1 MANQV
6 TGRLVAIGKTE
17 TLQTKSGS
25 AFKRRDFLLDA
36 RTFDPYTGELS
47 QYENLLP
54 LDVGG
59 ERCADLDHF
68 HVGDT
73 VTVSFALQ
81 GRTWKTADGQE
92 KRLTSV
98 RCYRIEAYG
107 ASPQQ
112 LSTAQAPVPQP
123 TTAAPAQVSAPRPQ
137 PTPQPAH
144 QPTPDPW
151 PGHAPWETGGAPF

>member
-25 AFKRRDFLLDA
+25 TFQRRDFLLDA

-68 HVGDT
+68 RVGET

-107 ASPQQ
+107 NPPQQ
-112 LSTAQAPVPQP
+112 LSTAQAPARP
-123 TTAAPAQVSAPRPQ
+123 TTASPAPTAAPQPQ
-137 PTPQPAH
+137 PTPQPA
-144 QPTPDPW
+144 PEAW

>member
-17 TLQTKSGS
+17 DLQTKSGS
-25 AFKRRDFLLDA
+25 TFQRRDFLLDA

-47 QYENLLP
+47 QYENILP

-107 ASPQQ
+107 APPRQ
-112 LSTAQAPVPQP
+112 LSTAQAPVSQPQP
-123 TTAAPAQVSAPRPQ
+123 THQPQ
-137 PTPQPAH
+137 PTPQS

-151 PGHAPWETGGAPF
+151 QGHAPWEAGGAPF

>member
-25 AFKRRDFLLDA
+25 AFQRRDFLLDA

-112 LSTAQAPVPQP
+112 LSTAQAPAPRP

-137 PTPQPAH
+137 STPTPQP

>member
-25 AFKRRDFLLDA
+25 AFQRRDFLLDA

-68 HVGDT
+68 RVGDT

-107 ASPQQ
+107 APPQR
-112 LSTAQAPVPQP
+112 LSTAQAAAPQP
-123 TTAAPAQVSAPRPQ
+123 TTAAPQPQ
-137 PTPQPAH
+137 PAPQPAH
-144 QPTPDPW
+144 QPTPDAW
-151 PGHAPWETGGAPF
+151 SGHAPWETGGAPF

>member
-17 TLQTKSGS
+17 ELQTKSGS
-25 AFKRRDFLLDA
+25 PFKRRDFLLDA

-107 ASPQQ
+107 NPPQQ
-112 LSTAQAPVPQP
+112 LSTAQSAAPQP
-123 TTAAPAQVSAPRPQ
+123 TTAAPQPQ

>member
-17 TLQTKSGS
+17 ELQTKSGS
-25 AFKRRDFLLDA
+25 PFQRRDFLLDA

-107 ASPQQ
+107 NPSRQSDA
-112 LSTAQAPVPQP
+112 
-123 TTAAPAQVSAPRPQ
+123 AQVSAPRPQ
-137 PTPQPAH
+137 PQPTPQPASQPTPQP
-144 QPTPDPW
+144 QPTPDAW
-151 PGHAPWETGGAPF
+151 SGHAPWETGGAPF

>member
-1 MANQV
+1 MANQI

-25 AFKRRDFLLDA
+25 TYQKRDFLLDA
-36 RTFDPYTGELS
+36 RTYDPFTGEPS

-107 ASPQQ
+107 APPRQ

-123 TTAAPAQVSAPRPQ
+123 TTAAPAQTAAPQ
-137 PTPQPAH
+137 PQPAPQPAH

>member
-17 TLQTKSGS
+17 DLQTKSGS
-25 AFKRRDFLLDA
+25 TFQRRDFLLDA

-47 QYENLLP
+47 QYENILP

-81 GRTWKTADGQE
+81 GRTWKTAAGQE

-107 ASPQQ
+107 APPRQ

-123 TTAAPAQVSAPRPQ
+123 Q
-137 PTPQPAH
+137 PTPVQQPAPMPQP

-151 PGHAPWETGGAPF
+151 QGHAPWEAGGAPF

>member
-25 AFKRRDFLLDA
+25 AFQRRDFLLDA

-107 ASPQQ
+107 APPRQ

-123 TTAAPAQVSAPRPQ
+123 QPTTAAPQ
-137 PTPQPAH
+137 PQPAH

-151 PGHAPWETGGAPF
+151 QGHAPWETGGAPF